1 MTELDSTTIARQRS
15 GWTIWLIWIVGTCA
29 GVVAMTLLL
38 TAARSLPEN
47 IDFLRVIFVVV
58 QLPGILVLSGAAQQ
72 FAMSFCLP
80 REKSWFRCTLVGALA
95 GIPMG
100 FFLAF
105 LVGYLLSLADRLRYV
120 RVYSRLP
127 TNQGAPFGEMSIA
140 LLAGIIMLAVL
151 AQWRILRR
159 HSRSAGWWPVLGF
172 LGWAMGFL
180 AAGNLMFPKVGFLDA
195 LPYFIFEQESF
206 QAEGPGP
213 AASIAAGVMLGL
225 VAGAITG
232 AGLVYILRARS
243 PVVAQRKL
251 PHPQREAR

>member
-29 GVVAMTLLL
+29 GVVAMTPLL

-100 FFLAF
+100 CPSQTASDTSVFTA
-105 LVGYLLSLADRLRYV
+105 A
-120 RVYSRLP
+120 SRQ
-127 TNQGAPFGEMSIA
+127 TKE
-140 LLAGIIMLAVL
+140 
-151 AQWRILRR
+151 R
-159 HSRSAGWWPVLGF
+159 HS
-172 LGWAMGFL
+172 
-180 AAGNLMFPKVGFLDA
+180 
-195 LPYFIFEQESF
+195 
-206 QAEGPGP
+206 
-213 AASIAAGVMLGL
+213 
-225 VAGAITG
+225 
-232 AGLVYILRARS
+232 AR
-243 PVVAQRKL
+243 
-251 PHPQREAR
+251 